1 MKVSR
6 PALINAIPDFLT
18 AGAFLVT
25 WIAPAT
31 FGLGTVKR
39 LEQLMLVEF
48 IVIHSAAF
56 MGIFLLASARRV
68 WRVAGI
74 LGGAA
79 FYGVVGTIGIA
90 GTMGVVLRETWPA
103 VAFAWLS
110 LNRLLGVLLG
120 DVPDNKGA
128 NFIQS
133 SWAASV
139 VFFVG
144 GAFLTM
150 PMAIPALGITPAVIA
165 AQHYPIGGLW
175 MTHPERL
182 LAWGMLY
189 FILTGAWEMFAY
201 SRAAM
206 LTPARRAAA
215 G

>member
-1 MKVSR
+1 VRVSR
-6 PALINAIPDFLT
+6 PALINATPDFLT

-25 WIAPAT
+25 WIVPTA

-39 LEQLMLVEF
+39 LEQMMLIEF

-56 MGIFLLASARRV
+56 MGTFLLASAGKV

-79 FYGVVGTIGIA
+79 FYGVVGTMGVA
-90 GTMGVVLRETWPA
+90 GMMGVVLHEMWPA
-103 VAFAWLS
+103 VAFVWLS

-120 DVPDNKGA
+120 QVPDARGA
-128 NFIQS
+128 DFIKAG
-133 SWAASV
+133 WAASV

-144 GAFLTM
+144 GAFLTI

-182 LAWGMLY
+182 LVWGMLY
-189 FILTGAWEMFAY
+189 FILTGCWEMYAY
-201 SRAAM
+201 SRTA
-206 LTPARRAAA
+206 LPPPPRRAIAR
-215 G
+215 